1 MIHSSHHQSEMALD
15 MPKGVDDNFT
25 FPVLLVTVFLIIRL
39 SYRQIFNYCLNEKL
53 IISVIIHMTE
63 LELMRQEQLRLT
75 LIKKEV
81 EKAKT
86 FHMENCRG
94 KNFADRACDLC
105 DPSKLH

>member
-1 MIHSSHHQSEMALD
+1 MEVQSLKEAHA
-15 MPKGVDDNFT
+15 F
-25 FPVLLVTVFLIIRL
+25 
-39 SYRQIFNYCLNEKL
+39 
-53 IISVIIHMTE
+53 IIHMTE